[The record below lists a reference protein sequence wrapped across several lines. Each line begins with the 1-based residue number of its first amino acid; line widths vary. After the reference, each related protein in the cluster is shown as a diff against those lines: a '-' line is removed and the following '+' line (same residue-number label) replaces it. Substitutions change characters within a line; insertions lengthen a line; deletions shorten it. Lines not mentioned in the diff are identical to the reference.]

1 MLCCSVPVSIYQAIW
16 TFRKYFTGLV
26 RRVDL
31 RSTYSYGSVF
41 AFSFAGYTCGKKV
54 LNKKDSEKADK
65 NKQSHETFFISSK
78 KQVRKQFSYMP

>member
-1 MLCCSVPVSIYQAIW
+1 MLCCSVPVSIYQAIL

-41 AFSFAGYTCGKKV
+41 AFFRLRGTLV
-54 LNKKDSEKADK
+54 EKSLDLK
-65 NKQSHETFFISSK
+65 GL
-78 KQVRKQFSYMP
+78 RKGR

>member
-16 TFRKYFTGLV
+16 TCRKYFTGLV

-41 AFSFAGYTCGKKV
+41 AFSFAGDTCGKK
-54 LNKKDSEKADK
+54 S
-65 NKQSHETFFISSK
+65 
-78 KQVRKQFSYMP
+78 

>member
-41 AFSFAGYTCGKKV
+41 ASSFADLAGDTCAKK
-54 LNKKDSEKADK
+54 S
-65 NKQSHETFFISSK
+65 
-78 KQVRKQFSYMP
+78 